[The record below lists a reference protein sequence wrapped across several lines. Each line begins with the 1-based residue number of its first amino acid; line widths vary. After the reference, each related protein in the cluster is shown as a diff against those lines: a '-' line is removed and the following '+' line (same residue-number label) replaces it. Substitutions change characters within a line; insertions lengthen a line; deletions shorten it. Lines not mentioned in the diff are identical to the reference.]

1 MNNEAIA
8 KKNYKFINTFTL
20 KLMAILFMTIDH
32 VAVVIGTRPAS
43 SGHLYY
49 SNLLSPHIYDIMRHV
64 GRLAF
69 PIYCYLI
76 VEGFFFTRNVKKYV
90 LRLSIFAFISQIPF
104 SLAVMKE
111 PFYMGDLN
119 TLFTLAIG
127 LTCVALFDAGTR
139 QLQHCSQDTDR
150 FHAIP
155 LQFSF
160 IIIIAL
166 SVLSVLLKTDYSIYG
181 ILLIF
186 IFYIFRG
193 QPVKIFAAM
202 TLDCILLQP
211 ATQLY
216 SLFALIPIF
225 LYNGKKGPSIKYI
238 FYIYYPLHL
247 TLLYFIY
254 MGMSH

>member
-1 MNNEAIA
+1 MNNEAIT

-32 VAVVIGTRPAS
+32 VAVVIGTRPD

-49 SNLLSPHIYDIMRHV
+49 SNLLSPHTYEIMRHF

-90 LRLSIFAFISQIPF
+90 LRLTIFAFISQIPF
-104 SLAVMKE
+104 SLAVMKD

-127 LTCVALFDAGTR
+127 LTCVAFMDAATTKR
-139 QLQHCSQDTDR
+139 TIPYQL
-150 FHAIP
+150 
-155 LQFSF
+155 SF

-166 SVLSVLLKTDYSIYG
+166 SALSGLLKTDYSIYG

-202 TLDCILLQP
+202 ILDCILLQP

-225 LYNGKKGPSIKYI
+225 LYNGKKGPSIKYV

-254 MGMSH
+254 MGMSR